1 MNMARKAI
9 VGIFV
14 VLMAMVQTGCSN
26 PHKDAARA
34 STEASQAEKDVS
46 EQKAKILE
54 DYRKC
59 LDKNKSDEEA
69 CASYKNALDSL

>member
-1 MNMARKAI
+1 MARKVI

-26 PHKDAARA
+26 PQKDAARA

-69 CASYKNALDSL
+69 CAGYKSALDSL